1 MYTSS
6 LPPVLEDDPRFSPS
20 PPREWSR
27 HPTLEGA
34 AMTLAQEALRLNL
47 SPVDFVLMAI
57 YFAFVLGI
65 GFALR
70 RAVRSSLDF
79 FLSGRSLPAWITGI
93 GFLSANIGAVELLGQ
108 SASGAQYGSAM
119 VHYFW
124 VGAIPAMVFLGIVM
138 MPFYYGSKVRSVPEY
153 LRLRFDPKAHL
164 INAITFVLG
173 SMLIAGVN
181 LYALAIVLEALL
193 GIPLILAIVLSA
205 LFVLSY
211 ILLGGLTSAIYNEV
225 MQFFVIMIGMIPLT
239 IIAIKETGGLGSL
252 FDKLRDQ
259 HGESFVHPWVGTGI
273 GGSNPVGD
281 WIGIILG
288 LAFCLSFGYWT
299 TNFAEVQRAMAAKD
313 GHSARLTPIIGAYP
327 KAFVPLITVLPGMA
341 ALILI
346 PGIGPAG
353 SDVEYN
359 QAIPALMDKYLP
371 QGALGVAVTGLLA
384 AFMAGMAA
392 NVSSFNA
399 VFTYD
404 IWQDYIRP
412 GRPDRYYLVVGRWVT
427 VAGVAIAILTALIAS
442 GFANI
447 SNYLQ
452 TLFSFFNVPLFCAF
466 IIGMFWKRAT
476 RSAGFWGI
484 LVGTVVAVLVYF
496 LYRGGVLDFRSDL
509 HETMW
514 GSIAAFAAGA
524 IAMVLASMREQP
536 KTDAEL
542 HGLVYGMEIRDASE
556 TMRYPWYRSPVV
568 LGIGVLVICLIL
580 YIIVSVL

>member
-1 MYTSS
+1 MS
-6 LPPVLEDDPRFSPS
+6 LAVDGGGSALTF
-20 PPREWSR
+20 
-27 HPTLEGA
+27 
-34 AMTLAQEALRLNL
+34 TLA
-47 SPVDFVLMAI
+47 PVDWALMAI
-57 YFAFVLGI
+57 YFTFVLGI

-70 RAVRSSLDF
+70 RAVSSSLDF
-79 FLSGRSLPAWITGI
+79 FLAGRSLPAWVTGI
-93 GFLSANIGAVELLGQ
+93 GFISANIGAVELLGQ
-108 SASGAQYGSAM
+108 SASGAQYGAAM

-164 INAITFVLG
+164 INAITFVVG
-173 SMLIAGVN
+173 SILIAGVN
-181 LYALAIVLEALL
+181 LFALSIILGPLL
-193 GIPLILAIVLSA
+193 GIPRFVAIVLA
-205 LFVLSY
+205 AVFVLSY

-225 MQFFVIMIGMIPLT
+225 MQFFVVLIGMIPLT
-239 IIAIKETGGLGSL
+239 IIAIKETGGLQRL
-252 FDKLRDQ
+252 FDVLRAD
-259 HGESFVHPWVGTGI
+259 HGGAFVEPWTGTGI
-273 GGSNPVGD
+273 GGTNPIGD

-313 GHSARLTPIIGAYP
+313 QRSARLTPIIGAYP
-327 KAFVPLITVLPGMA
+327 KAFVPLITILPGMA
-341 ALILI
+341 ALILL
-346 PGIGPAG
+346 PGIGTPG
-353 SDVEYN
+353 NLQYN
-359 QAIPALMDKYLP
+359 DAIPGLMEKYLP

-412 GRPDRYYLVVGRWVT
+412 GRPDLYYLRVGRLVT
-427 VAGVAIAILTALIAS
+427 VGGVAVAILTALIAGTFS
-442 GFANI
+442 NI

-466 IIGMFWKRAT
+466 IIGMFWRRAS

-484 LVGTVVAVLVYF
+484 LAGTVAAVTVYA
-496 LYRGGVLDFRSDL
+496 LYKADVLTFRSDL

-514 GSIAAFAAGA
+514 GSIAAFTAGA
-524 IAMVLASMREQP
+524 IAMVVSSLREP
-536 KTDAEL
+536 RKTDEEL
-542 HGLVYGMEIRDASE
+542 HGLVFGLEIHDASE
-556 TMRYPWYRSPVV
+556 AVAYPWYRSPVA
-568 LGIGVLVICLIL
+568 LGIGVLAVCAAL
-580 YIIVSVL
+580 YVFVAQF

>member
-1 MYTSS
+1 MP
-6 LPPVLEDDPRFSPS
+6 LVM
-20 PPREWSR
+20 
-27 HPTLEGA
+27 A
-34 AMTLAQEALRLNL
+34 EAPNALNL
-47 SPVDFVLMAI
+47 DLSPIDFVLMII
-57 YFAFVLGI
+57 YFSFVLGI
-65 GFALR
+65 GFALK
-70 RAVRSSLDF
+70 RAVKSSLDF
-79 FLSGRSLPAWITGI
+79 FLSGRSLPAWVTGI
-93 GFLSANIGAVELLGQ
+93 GFISANIGAVELLGQ

-153 LRLRFDPKAHL
+153 LRLRYDPKAHL
-164 INAITFVLG
+164 INAVTFVLG
-173 SMLIAGVN
+173 SVLIAGVN

-193 GIPLILAIVLSA
+193 GLPLIVAIVLA
-205 LFVLSY
+205 AVFVLSY

-225 MQFFVIMIGMIPLT
+225 MQFFVVMIGMIPLT
-239 IIAIKETGGLGSL
+239 IIAIKETGGLGKL
-252 FDKLRDQ
+252 FDTLRASN
-259 HGESFVHPWVGTGI
+259 GEAFVHPWTGTGI

-313 GHSARLTPIIGAYP
+313 DHSARLTPIIGAYP

-341 ALILI
+341 ALVLL
-346 PGIGPAG
+346 PGIGSG
-353 SDVEYN
+353 GDNLEYN
-359 QAIPALMDKYLP
+359 QAIPALMEKYLP
-371 QGALGVAVTGLLA
+371 TGVLGVAVTGLLA

-427 VAGVAIAILTALIAS
+427 VIGVGVAILTALIAS
-442 GFANI
+442 GFSNI

-466 IIGMFWKRAT
+466 IIGMFWKRAS

-484 LVGTVVAVLVYF
+484 LAGTVTAVAVYI
-496 LYRGGVLDFRSDL
+496 LYKQDVLTFRSDL

-514 GSIAAFAAGA
+514 GSIAAFTAGA
-524 IAMVLASMREQP
+524 VAMLVSSLREER
-536 KTDAEL
+536 KTDEEL
-542 HGLVYGMEIRDASE
+542 HGLVYGLEIHDESDAV
-556 TMRYPWYRSPVV
+556 RYAWYRSPLV
-568 LGIGVLVICLIL
+568 LGCGVLVVNAAL
-580 YIIVSVL
+580 YISLYAF

>member
-1 MYTSS
+1 MGCRHR
-6 LPPVLEDDPRFSPS
+6 PCPEEWRVAAPGAGGRI
-20 PPREWSR
+20 PPR
-27 HPTLEGA
+27 TVEGA
-34 AMTLAQEALRLNL
+34 AMILAQAPLRLNL
-47 SPVDFVLMAI
+47 SPVDLVLMLI
-57 YFAFVLGI
+57 YFGFVLGI
-65 GFALR
+65 GFALK

-93 GFLSANIGAVELLGQ
+93 GFISANIGAVELLGQ

-124 VGAIPAMVFLGIVM
+124 IGAIPAMVFLGVVM

-164 INAITFVLG
+164 INAVTFVLG

-181 LYALAIVLEALL
+181 LYALSIVLEALL
-193 GIPLILAIVLSA
+193 GIPLIVAIVISA
-205 LFVLSY
+205 TFVLSY

-239 IIAIKETGGLGSL
+239 IIAIKETGGLSNM
-252 FDKLRDQ
+252 FDRLRAA
-259 HGESFVHPWVGTGI
+259 HGESFVHPWVGTSI
-273 GGSNPVGD
+273 GGTNPVGD

-341 ALILI
+341 ALLLI
-346 PGIGPAG
+346 PGLGPKG
-353 SDVEYN
+353 SKVEYN

-371 QGALGVAVTGLLA
+371 HGALGVAVTGLLA

-427 VAGVAIAILTALIAS
+427 VAGVAIAVLTALIAS

-466 IIGMFWKRAT
+466 IIGMFWRRAT

-484 LVGTVVAVLVYF
+484 LVGTVVAVTVYA
-496 LYRGGVLDFRSDL
+496 LYRTHVLSFRSDL

-524 IAMVLASMREQP
+524 VAMVLASLREQP
-536 KTDAEL
+536 KTVGEL
-542 HGLVYGMEIRDASE
+542 HGLVYGLEIRDESE
-556 TMRYPWYRSPVV
+556 SARYSWYRSPLV
-568 LGIGVLVICLIL
+568 LGMGVLVINLIL

>member
-1 MYTSS
+1 
-6 LPPVLEDDPRFSPS
+6 
-20 PPREWSR
+20 
-27 HPTLEGA
+27 
-34 AMTLAQEALRLNL
+34 MTLAAETLRLQL
-47 SPVDFVLMAI
+47 SPVDLILMAI

-93 GFLSANIGAVELLGQ
+93 GFISANIGAVELLGQ
-108 SASGAQYGSAM
+108 SASGAKYGVSM

-124 VGAIPAMVFLGIVM
+124 IGAIPAMVFLGIVM

-164 INAITFVLG
+164 INAVTFVVG
-173 SMLIAGVN
+173 SLLIAGVN
-181 LYALAIVLEALL
+181 LFAMSIVLEALL
-193 GIPLILAIVLSA
+193 GIPLILAIVLAA

-211 ILLGGLTSAIYNEV
+211 ILLGGLTAAIYNEV

-239 IIAIKETGGLGSL
+239 IIAIKETGGIHRMFGTL
-252 FDKLRDQ
+252 Q
-259 HGESFVHPWVGTGI
+259 AEHGTAFIQPWSGTGI
-273 GGSNPVGD
+273 GGANPVGD

-288 LAFCLSFGYWT
+288 LSFCLSFGYWT
-299 TNFAEVQRAMAAKD
+299 TNFAEVQRAMAAKN

-341 ALILI
+341 ALLLI
-346 PGIGPAG
+346 PGIGTAG
-353 SDVEYN
+353 NLQYN
-359 QAIPALMDKYLP
+359 QAIPALMNKYLP
-371 QGALGVAVTGLLA
+371 EGALGVAVTGLLA

-427 VAGVAIAILTALIAS
+427 VGGVAVAVLTALIAK
-442 GFANI
+442 GFSNI
-447 SNYLQ
+447 SDYLQ

-466 IIGMFWKRAT
+466 IIGMFWRRAT

-484 LVGTVVAVLVYF
+484 LVGTAGAVVVWA
-496 LYRGGVLDFRSDL
+496 LYKTNALTFRSDL

-514 GSIAAFAAGA
+514 GSIVAFAVGA
-524 IAMVLASMREQP
+524 IAMVLASLRERP
-536 KTDAEL
+536 KTNEEL

-556 TMRYPWYRSPVV
+556 ALAYPWYRSPVV
-568 LGIGVLVICLIL
+568 LGVGVLAICAVL
-580 YIIVSVL
+580 YILVALA

>member
-1 MYTSS
+1 VE
-6 LPPVLEDDPRFSPS
+6 LLAVEGGEAVEL
-20 PPREWSR
+20 
-27 HPTLEGA
+27 TLDLSA
-34 AMTLAQEALRLNL
+34 VDVALLL
-47 SPVDFVLMAI
+47 I

-65 GFALR
+65 GFALKR
-70 RAVRSSLDF
+70 VITSSLDF

-93 GFLSANIGAVELLGQ
+93 GYISANIGAVELLGQ
-108 SASGAQYGSAM
+108 SASGAQYGVAI

-124 VGAIPAMVFLGIVM
+124 IGAIPAMVFLGIVM

-181 LYALAIVLEALL
+181 LYALAIVIEALL
-193 GIPLILAIVLSA
+193 GIPLPIAVILSA

-225 MQFFVIMIGMIPLT
+225 MQFFVVLIGMVPLV
-239 IIAIKETGGLGSL
+239 IVALREVNGLGGL
-252 FDKLRDQ
+252 FDRLRAE
-259 HGESFVHPWVGTGI
+259 HGDAFVEPWTGTGI
-273 GGSNPVGD
+273 GGSSPLGD

-299 TNFAEVQRAMAAKD
+299 TNFAEVQRAMAAKN
-313 GHSARLTPIIGAYP
+313 GNAARMTPIIGAYP
-327 KAFVPLITVLPGMA
+327 KALVPLITVLPGMA
-341 ALILI
+341 AVILL
-346 PGIGPAG
+346 PGLGTEG
-353 SDVEYN
+353 GLEYN
-359 QAIPALMDKYLP
+359 QALPGLMERYLP
-371 QGALGVAVTGLLA
+371 PGVLGLAVTGLVA

-404 IWQDYIRP
+404 LWSDYIRP
-412 GRPDRYYLVVGRWVT
+412 DRPDRYYLVVGRWVT
-427 VAGVAIAILTALIAS
+427 VGGVAVAILTAFIAS

-466 IIGMFWKRAT
+466 IIGMFWRGAT

-484 LVGTVVAVLVYF
+484 LVGTITAVTVYAGYK
-496 LYRGGVLDFRSDL
+496 LEWGGIFNFRSDL
-509 HETMW
+509 QETMW
-514 GSIAAFAAGA
+514 GSVAAFVAGA
-524 IAMVLASMREQP
+524 IAMVIASSRETR
-536 KTDAEL
+536 KTDEEL
-542 HGLVYGMEIRDASE
+542 HGLVYGMEIHDLSE
-556 TMRYPWYRSPVV
+556 VRVVWFRNPVIMGV
-568 LGIGVLVICLIL
+568 GVLVLVAAL
-580 YIIVSVL
+580 YLLTYVF

>member
-1 MYTSS
+1 
-6 LPPVLEDDPRFSPS
+6 
-20 PPREWSR
+20 
-27 HPTLEGA
+27 
-34 AMTLAQEALRLNL
+34 
-47 SPVDFVLMAI
+47 
-57 YFAFVLGI
+57 
-65 GFALR
+65 
-70 RAVRSSLDF
+70 
-79 FLSGRSLPAWITGI
+79 
-93 GFLSANIGAVELLGQ
+93 
-108 SASGAQYGSAM
+108 
-119 VHYFW
+119 
-124 VGAIPAMVFLGIVM
+124 
-138 MPFYYGSKVRSVPEY
+138 
-153 LRLRFDPKAHL
+153 
-164 INAITFVLG
+164 
-173 SMLIAGVN
+173 
-181 LYALAIVLEALL
+181 
-193 GIPLILAIVLSA
+193 
-205 LFVLSY
+205 
-211 ILLGGLTSAIYNEV
+211 
-225 MQFFVIMIGMIPLT
+225 MIPLT
-239 IIAIKETGGLGSL
+239 IVAIKETGGLGSL
-252 FDKLRDQ
+252 FDRLSADR
-259 HGESFVHPWVGTGI
+259 GEAFVHPWVGTGV

-288 LAFCLSFGYWT
+288 LSFCLSFGYWT

-341 ALILI
+341 ALVLI
-346 PGIGPAG
+346 PGLGPEG
-353 SDVEYN
+353 SEVEYN

-371 QGALGVAVTGLLA
+371 QGVLGVAVTGLLA

-427 VAGVAIAILTALIAS
+427 VGGVGIAILTALIAS

-484 LVGTVVAVLVYF
+484 LAGTVVAVAVYA
-496 LYRGGVLDFRSDL
+496 LWQAGVLTFRSNL

-524 IAMVLASMREQP
+524 AAMVIASLRERP
-536 KTDAEL
+536 KTDEEL

-556 TMRYPWYRSPVV
+556 TMRYSWYRSPVV
-568 LGIGVLVICLIL
+568 LGMGVLLICLIL